1 MAAEPELLP
10 FKCVLVGDGG
20 IGKTSFIKRHLT
32 GEFEKKYQA
41 TLGVEVHPLVFYTNK
56 GQIMFNVWDT
66 SGQETFGSLRDSYY
80 DQAQCAIIM
89 FDVTARVTYKNVPN
103 WHKDIAR
110 VCENVPIVLCGNKV
124 DIQDRKVKTQNI
136 LYHRKHNLE
145 YYDISAKTKYN
156 FEKPFLWLAQQ
167 LLHDPNLVFV
177 TMPAPVPPEERMDP
191 SMNPQWQQELGN
203 ILDEVLEQ
211 AENTAL
217 PEEDDEDI

>member
-1 MAAEPELLP
+1 MAAEPELLT

-41 TLGVEVHPLVFYTNK
+41 TLRVEVHPLVFYTNQ
-56 GQIMFNVWDT
+56 GQIKFNVWET
-66 SGQETFGSLRDSYY
+66 SGQETFRSLRDSYY

-89 FDVTARVTYKNVPN
+89 YDVTARVTYKNVPN

-110 VCENVPIVLCGNKV
+110 VCKNVPIVLCGNKV
-124 DIQDRKVKTQNI
+124 DIQDRK
-136 LYHRKHNLE
+136 
-145 YYDISAKTKYN
+145 
-156 FEKPFLWLAQQ
+156 Q

-191 SMNPQWQQELGN
+191 WMNPHWQQEIGN
-203 ILDEVLEQ
+203 ILEEVLEK

-217 PEEDDEDI
+217 PDEDDEDI